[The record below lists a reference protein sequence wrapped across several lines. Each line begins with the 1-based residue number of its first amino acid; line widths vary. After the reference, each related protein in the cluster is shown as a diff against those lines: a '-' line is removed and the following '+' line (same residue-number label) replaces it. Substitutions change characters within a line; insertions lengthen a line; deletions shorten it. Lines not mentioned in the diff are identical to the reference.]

1 MLIKNNTHYYS
12 LSNKVYNIVPDS
24 DSWEFE
30 SARRLSYSQR
40 LYWEYKY
47 IKSVGGQAF
56 FYTFTYNNK
65 SLPHYSFYDMKPDK
79 NELYKRNMPCF
90 NYEHIRLITNG
101 LISKVLRRKYG
112 SQLRYFVACERG
124 EGKGYRGKG
133 MNPHYHVIFFIS
145 PLSDKVRKPKDPPY
159 KRISP
164 IQFCH
169 LCKCVWQYQLMPG
182 SYNHL
187 KADYKSARFGHCQPG
202 DDLGLVTDFD
212 ALSYVTKYVC
222 KDAALSHDDFAVKA
236 SIERKF
242 KTLGYTWHSIYF
254 YYQYLRLNGHCAD
267 REYFLSASG
276 LDHYISWRS
285 RYPALRH
292 QHDFLTYLRTYYWHD
307 VETFWNQF
315 FDFFNDIY
323 LPQVISQSYRN
334 YFNQYGAKVRTS
346 KSLGIYGLNFVRD
359 QENNPH
365 FVIDSDDPDP
375 QPICLYYYRK
385 LYMDVVKCPVT
396 DNPLYILNEKGIY
409 LKCRNLQKNISKLND
424 TLEQCFTFFCLN
436 HDNSNLWSF
445 ASQYDINLSILN
457 SVLSD
462 TSFHSI
468 LYRFS
473 VYRHVYQ
480 YRHYSSFNNP
490 PAIDDGFIYDNVL
503 RDYSGFLRSNFYTC
517 DFEESA
523 LIRVIPHYVRND
535 IHVRSFLSHPC
546 FSCFADK
553 FKCIEKFYECYLSYN
568 GATKKRDFDES
579 RELRMRLN
587 SNKYITTN
595 MI

>member
-12 LSNKVYNIVPDS
+12 LSNKVFNIVPDN

-65 SLPHYSFYDMKPDK
+65 SLPHYSFYDINPDK

-90 NYEHIRLITNG
+90 NYNHIRLITNG
-101 LISKVLRRKYG
+101 LISKELRRKYG

-133 MNPHYHVIFFIS
+133 LNPHYHVIFFIS

-169 LCKCVWQYQLMPG
+169 LCKCVWQYQLVPG
-182 SYNHL
+182 SYDRL

-222 KDAALSHDDFAVKA
+222 KDAALSHDDLAVKY
-236 SIERKF
+236 SFERHF
-242 KTLGYTWHSIYF
+242 KQLGYTWHSIYF
-254 YYQYLRLNGHCAD
+254 YYQYLRINGLYQD
-267 REYFLSASG
+267 REHFLSASG

-292 QHDFLTYLRTYYWHD
+292 KHDFMTYLRIYYWHD
-307 VETFWNQF
+307 VETFWLQF

-334 YFNQYGAKVRTS
+334 YYNQYGSKVRIS

-385 LYMDVVKCPVT
+385 LYFNVVKCPVT
-396 DNPLYILNEKGIY
+396 GNPLYVLNDKGID
-409 LKCRNLQKNISKLND
+409 LKCLNLGTNISKLND
-424 TLEQCFTFFCLN
+424 RLEQCFTFFSLN
-436 HDNSNLWSF
+436 NDNSNLWSF
-445 ASQYDINLSILN
+445 ASNYGLSKPL
-457 SVLSD
+457 LKRLYAD
-462 TSFHSI
+462 TAFHSL
-468 LYRFS
+468 LYRFA
-473 VYRHVYQ
+473 VYKYVYQ

-490 PAIDDGFIYDNVL
+490 PALDGGFQFSNIL
-503 RDYSGFLRSNFYTC
+503 LDYRGFLQSNFYVC
-517 DFEESA
+517 DFDELSLYRA
-523 LIRVIPHYVRND
+523 ITHYQSLD
-535 IHVRSFLSHPC
+535 LHLRSFSVHPA
-546 FSCFADK
+546 FSGYADK
-553 FKCIEKFYECYLSYN
+553 FKVIDMFYECYLAYI
-568 GATKKRDFDES
+568 GERKKKKFDES
-579 RELRMRLN
+579 RELRQRLN
-587 SNKYITTN
+587 SNKYISVN
-595 MI
+595 MM